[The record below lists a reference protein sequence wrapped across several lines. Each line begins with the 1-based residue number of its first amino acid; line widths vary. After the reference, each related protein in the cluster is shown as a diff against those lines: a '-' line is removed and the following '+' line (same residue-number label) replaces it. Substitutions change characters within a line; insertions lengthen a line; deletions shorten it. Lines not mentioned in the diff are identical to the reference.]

1 MSLIDVR
8 AHFLPDQYRE
18 ALATAGIDQPD
29 GFPRVPM
36 WSAAE
41 HVAVMDR
48 LGIEACL
55 LSMSSP
61 GVQFGDGV
69 TASDAVS
76 LARHVNDVAAATI
89 AQHPGRFGAFASLPM
104 ADESESLA
112 EIERAL
118 DGLGLDGVNV
128 LTNVNGVYLGDASL
142 EAINGRIE
150 PPPCHGVHPPDHP
163 PAEMGNTARRLF
175 PRFG

>member
-1 MSLIDVR
+1 
-8 AHFLPDQYRE
+8 
-18 ALATAGIDQPD
+18 
-29 GFPRVPM
+29 
-36 WSAAE
+36 
-41 HVAVMDR
+41 
-48 LGIEACL
+48 
-55 LSMSSP
+55 
-61 GVQFGDGV
+61 
-69 TASDAVS
+69 
-76 LARHVNDVAAATI
+76 
-89 AQHPGRFGAFASLPM
+89 M
-104 ADESESLA
+104 ADGSESLA
-112 EIERAL
+112 EIGRAL

>member
-1 MSLIDVR
+1 MW
-8 AHFLPDQYRE
+8 
-18 ALATAGIDQPD
+18 TAD
-29 GFPRVPM
+29 
-36 WSAAE
+36 E

-55 LSMSSP
+55 LSVSSP

-69 TASDAVS
+69 TASDAVT
-76 LARHVNDVAAATI
+76 LAGHVNDVAAAAI
-89 AQHPGRFGAFASLPM
+89 AQHPGRFGTFASLPM

-112 EIERAL
+112 EIGRAL

>member
-1 MSLIDVR
+1 MW
-8 AHFLPDQYRE
+8 
-18 ALATAGIDQPD
+18 TAD
-29 GFPRVPM
+29 
-36 WSAAE
+36 E

-48 LGIEACL
+48 LGIEARL
-55 LSMSSP
+55 LSVSSP

-69 TASDAVS
+69 TASDAVT
-76 LARHVNDVAAATI
+76 LAGHVNDVAAAAI
-89 AQHPGRFGAFASLPM
+89 AQHPGRFGTFASLPM

-112 EIERAL
+112 EIGRAL

-142 EAINGRIE
+142 EAIMAELNRRHAMVFI
-150 PPPCHGVHPPDHP
+150 HPIT